1 VKPRLALV
9 LFVAAVCTI
18 GCDGVTKRVASSTL
32 AGSPA
37 VSLLA
42 DTVRLEYAENVGGF
56 LGLGSGWPPVVRA
69 AVFGVGNL
77 LVLLALAAVAPRL
90 GWSGP
95 ALVGVALFVAGGLSN
110 VVDRLG
116 DGRVIDFLNV
126 GFGPLRTGIFN
137 VADMAIMLGA
147 ILVLVSNV
155 RQEVVGGDDQRR
167 VSRR

>member
-1 VKPRLALV
+1 MKPRLAFV
-9 LFVAAVCTI
+9 LLAATICTI
-18 GCDGVTKRVASSTL
+18 GCDGVTKHVASSTL

-42 DTVRLEYAENVGGF
+42 DTIRLEYAENVGGF
-56 LGLGSGWPPVVRA
+56 LGLGSEWPPVVRA

-77 LVLLALAAVAPRL
+77 LLLLALGAVTLRL

-110 VVDRLG
+110 VLDRLG

-147 ILVLVSNV
+147 ILILVSNAHHLAKT
-155 RQEVVGGDDQRR
+155 QDDS
-167 VSRR
+167 VTH

>member
-1 VKPRLALV
+1 MRPRLAFV
-9 LFVAAVCTI
+9 LFVATVCTI
-18 GCDGVTKRVASSTL
+18 GCDGVTKHVASSAL

-56 LGLGSGWPPVVRA
+56 LGLGSEWPPVVRA

-77 LVLLALAAVAPRL
+77 LVLLALGAVTLRL
-90 GWSGP
+90 ERSGP

-110 VVDRLG
+110 VIDRLG

-147 ILVLVSNV
+147 ILILVSNV
-155 RQEVVGGDDQRR
+155 RQETRLPDDS
-167 VSRR
+167 VTD